1 MTEYISIQDF
11 ANKSGLSRQ
20 TVYRKLDNEW
30 NKYYKGENGKKLISV
45 EALGEV
51 FKNKSEEEM
60 SKKYVSELQ
69 MSLCNNLMEQLKI
82 KDEQIKNLT
91 QALTDSQTS
100 GAITSL
106 AEQLKVKDEQIK
118 SLTEALKTEQN
129 ISSQAHMLHAG
140 TIKTLPEK
148 TSFVDKISK
157 LFKRVKNNEG

>member
-30 NKYYKGENGKKLISV
+30 NKYYKEENGKKLISV
-45 EALGEV
+45 EAL
-51 FKNKSEEEM
+51 
-60 SKKYVSELQ
+60 SELDNKKD
-69 MSLCNNLMEQLKI
+69 CN
-82 KDEQIKNLT
+82 DDTTKNVL
-91 QALTDSQTS
+91 
-100 GAITSL
+100 GM
-106 AEQLKVKDEQIK
+106 LKVTIENLSQQLQTKDEQIK

-148 TSFVDKISK
+148 TSFIDKIRMI
-157 LFKRVKNNEG
+157 FKSNLTN

>member
-1 MTEYISIQDF
+1 MTEYITIQDF

-30 NKYYKGENGKKLISV
+30 SKYYKEENGKKLISV

-69 MSLCNNLMEQLKI
+69 MSLCNNLTEQLKI

-118 SLTEALKTEQN
+118 SLTEALKAEQN
-129 ISSQAHMLHAG
+129 LSSQAHMLHAG
-140 TIKTLPEK
+140 TMKGIPEK
-148 TSFVDKISK
+148 TGVVKRFLE
-157 LFKRVKNNEG
+157 LFRKKEVQQ

>member
-30 NKYYKGENGKKLISV
+30 SKYYKEENGKKLISV

-69 MSLCNNLMEQLKI
+69 MSLCNNLMEQI
-82 KDEQIKNLT
+82 KAKDNQIKELT
-91 QALTDSQTS
+91 QALISFQNS
-100 GAITSL
+100 EAIKSL
-106 AEQLKVKDEQIK
+106 TTQLKAKDEQIK

-148 TSFVDKISK
+148 TSFIDKIRMV
-157 LFKRVKNNEG
+157 FKSNLTN